1 MFSVSLR
8 HKALPDVDDIRPLKA
23 MVDYSALVHPDHP
36 LRKEGQDGIELYIG
50 KWREFHCLR
59 TQAKLFATP

>member
-1 MFSVSLR
+1 MLTVFPR

-50 KWREFHCLR
+50 KWSMLACLR
-59 TQAKLFATP
+59 EAHLDAFC